1 MRKRRSAKQRANDRR
16 LGRMAKSRHSKTV
29 KRKTSSRSSM
39 ARRRKSSTRTRY
51 VTRARR
57 AVSRRSGGKILS
69 TLKPVA
75 SGIGGGILVE
85 TVANRIGMGQYGNI
99 AYYAGAYGFGGMKG
113 VIGKLAFDVLSG
125 RGIGFGVGGQ
135 QQGVLSV

>member
-1 MRKRRSAKQRANDRR
+1 MRKKRSAKQRANDRR
-16 LGRMAKSRHSKTV
+16 LGRMAKSRHSKRV
-29 KRKTSSRSSM
+29 KRTSTKRKPM
-39 ARRRKSSTRTRY
+39 ARRRSRTRTVYRKA
-51 VTRARR
+51 TRRF
-57 AVSRRSGGKILS
+57 SRRSGGKVLT

-99 AYYAGAYGFGGMKG
+99 ASYAGAYGFGGMKG

-135 QQGVLSV
+135 QQGSLSV